1 VCNSTFEF
9 EEVAL
14 EFVESI
20 PLDRRFNQYEI
31 PKMIMMRNQIP

>member
-20 PLDRRFNQYEI
+20 LDRRFNQYEI